1 MNILLFPLKT
11 YPQNKACGRE
21 EDFKRAGKIYIHFI
35 YICENLSNTT
45 ISLPFS
51 KEKFAQIFFG
61 GGTLWHMEFPKPRTE
76 SKPYPQPVP
85 QLWQRQIL
93 NPLFWAGDQT
103 HTSAKPQ
110 DTAVGSLTHYATA
123 GTPGQII
130 FKTLPCSPTCLI
142 ITTHSILK

>member
-1 MNILLFPLKT
+1 MGERKILKEQVRYTYISYTSVKT
-11 YPQNKACGRE
+11 YLTQL
-21 EDFKRAGKIYIHFI
+21 FLYHFPKK
-35 YICENLSNTT
+35 NLHR
-45 ISLPFS
+45 F
-51 KEKFAQIFFG
+51 FFG

-76 SKPYPQPVP
+76 SKPYLQPVP